1 MSLDTITDTS
11 DGSPNPDLGVSSTSG
26 SPGLTGGSFSR
37 SAAVSRSSNDAI
49 TESQSSIDAAESE
62 SAVGVA
68 SLDVTTSLPTA
79 TDGTT
84 SLGSAE
90 AANLEAWDDE
100 ELEDDAGWFSDQS
113 AAFIGSMIVHLAV
126 LLFLGLTPLIQSHD
140 PEAIVIVSS
149 PPPQEEEELK
159 VIDMVTY
166 SDLPQDEV
174 GANSTAQAE
183 MAEATAEMFR
193 EIAEIPSPVE
203 IQPDLKGDIFV
214 NNLFSQPVAPMERLD
229 KQRGKSGEG
238 VQGAAGAIDRLT
250 FEILQSL
257 EERPTLVVWL
267 FDQSG
272 SLIHQKSEIRNRFDK
287 IYEELG
293 VVAQA
298 RERKMSAEERRAA
311 PLLTSII
318 GFGRDVQLFTEDP
331 IDDIE
336 EIKSVLDSLPI
347 DTSGIERP
355 FTAVE
360 LAADRYKTMRRSV
373 GTGPSRNVLL
383 VVVTDERGD
392 DIERLEPAIAACRRH
407 GMPVY
412 VIGAPAPFGREHTLI
427 KYVDPDPKF
436 DQTPQWAQV
445 DQGPES
451 LMPEQV
457 RVGFS
462 GNFQDEPVIDSG
474 FGPYGLT
481 RLAFE
486 TGGIFFTV
494 HPNRNVNREIKRSEI
509 EAFSADISRFFDPT
523 VMARY
528 RPDYLAPQ
536 DYEKRLKSSPLRTS
550 LVSAAMLTAP
560 VMEAPKMRFVKR
572 TEAELAGELTR
583 AQQDAAKLEPA
594 LARLAAILEPGMK
607 ARQDETTPRWRAG
620 FDLALGRVLAQ
631 KVRTETYNAMLAKA
645 KRGLLFED
653 AKNNTWVLAPD
664 NEISVGS
671 KWEREAALAKELLEA
686 VVKEH
691 DGTPWGHLA
700 SKELEVPLGW
710 KWKEEFTDLAPRRP
724 GGPGNNNNNPP
735 PRDDQKRM
743 LAKPPSRPV
752 PKL

>member
-1 MSLDTITDTS
+1 MSVDTMTDTS
-11 DGSPNPDLGVSSTSG
+11 DSPLISDPETSCG
-26 SPGLTGGSFSR
+26 DVLAGQAPEL
-37 SAAVSRSSNDAI
+37 
-49 TESQSSIDAAESE
+49 ES
-62 SAVGVA
+62 
-68 SLDVTTSLPTA
+68 
-79 TDGTT
+79 
-84 SLGSAE
+84 
-90 AANLEAWDDE
+90 WDDD
-100 ELEDDAGWFSDQS
+100 ELEDDGGWFSNES

-140 PEAIVIVSS
+140 PEAIVIVSA
-149 PPPQEEEELK
+149 PPQPDQELK
-159 VIDMVTY
+159 VIDVVTY
-166 SDLPQDEV
+166 SDLPQEDV
-174 GANSTAQAE
+174 GANSTAE
-183 MAEATAEMFR
+183 MELAEATAEMFA
-193 EIAEIPSPVE
+193 EMAEIPSPVE
-203 IQPDLKGDIFV
+203 IEPDLKGDIFV
-214 NNLFSQPVAPMERLD
+214 NNLFSQPVAPLERLD
-229 KQRGKSGEG
+229 SQRGKSGEG

-272 SLIHQKSEIRNRFDK
+272 SLIHQKTDIRNRFDK

-293 VVAQA
+293 VVAKA
-298 RERKMSAEERRAA
+298 REKKMSAAERRAA
-311 PLLTSII
+311 PLLTSIV
-318 GFGRDVQLFTEDP
+318 GFGKDVKLFTEDP
-331 IDDIE
+331 IDDLE
-336 EIKSVLDSLPI
+336 EIKSVLDALPI

-360 LAADRYKTMRRSV
+360 LAADRYKTMRRTS
-373 GTGPSRNVLL
+373 GSGPTRNVLL

-392 DIERLEPAIAACRRH
+392 DIERLEPAVAACRRY

-412 VIGAPAPFGREHTLI
+412 VIGSPAPFGREHTLI

-451 LMPEQV
+451 LMMEQV

-494 HPNRNVNREIKRSEI
+494 HPNRNVNREVKRREI
-509 EAFSADISRFFDPT
+509 EPFSADISRFFDPA

-528 RPDYLAPQ
+528 RPDYLSPQ
-536 DYEKRLKSSPLRTS
+536 DYEKRLKASPLRTS
-550 LVSAAMLTAP
+550 LVSAAMMTAP

-572 TEAELAGELTR
+572 SEAALAGELTR
-583 AQQDAAKLEPA
+583 AQQDAARLEPT
-594 LARLAAILEPGMK
+594 LVRLAAILEPGMK
-607 ARQDETTPRWRAG
+607 AREDENTPRWRAG
-620 FDLALGRVLAQ
+620 FDLSMGRVLAQ

-645 KRGLLFED
+645 KRGLQFDD
-653 AKNNTWVLAPD
+653 AKNNTWVIVPD
-664 NEISVGS
+664 DEISVGS
-671 KWEREAALAKELLEA
+671 KWEREAALAKELLQE
-686 VVKEH
+686 VVSEH
-691 DGTPWGHLA
+691 PGTPWAHLA

-710 KWKEEFTDLAPRRP
+710 KWKAEFTDLAPRRP
-724 GGPGNNNNNPP
+724 AGPGNNNNNNNNPP
-735 PRDDQKRM
+735 SDDQKRM

>member
-1 MSLDTITDTS
+1 MSLDTITDTTTDTS
-11 DGSPNPDLGVSSTSG
+11 DGLLSRGLVSSTIGTSSDVGSSG
-26 SPGLTGGSFSR
+26 SQVRAR
-37 SAAVSRSSNDAI
+37 STNQCPNPSTA
-49 TESQSSIDAAESE
+49 AAE
-62 SAVGVA
+62 
-68 SLDVTTSLPTA
+68 
-79 TDGTT
+79 
-84 SLGSAE
+84 
-90 AANLEAWDDE
+90 LEAWDDE
-100 ELEDDAGWFSDQS
+100 ELEDDGGWFGDES

-126 LLFLGLTPLIQSHD
+126 LLFLGLTPLIQKHD

-149 PPPQEEEELK
+149 PPQQEKELQ
-159 VIDMVTY
+159 VIDVVTY
-166 SDLPQDEV
+166 SEVPQDAV
-174 GANSTAQAE
+174 GANSTAEME
-183 MAEATAEMFR
+183 MAEASAEMFA
-193 EIAEIPSPVE
+193 EMAEIPSPVE
-203 IQPDLKGDIFV
+203 MEPDPRGDVFV
-214 NNLFSQPVAPMERLD
+214 NNLFNKPVAPLERLD
-229 KQRGKSGEG
+229 IQRGKAGEG

-257 EERPTLVVWL
+257 EDKPTLVVWI

-272 SLIHQKSEIRNRFDK
+272 SLIHQKIDIRNRFDK

-293 VVAQA
+293 VVTQA
-298 RERKMSAEERRAA
+298 REKKMSPEQRRAA
-311 PLLTSII
+311 PLLTSIV
-318 GFGRDVQLFTEDP
+318 GFGKDVKLFTEDP
-331 IDDIE
+331 TDDLN

-360 LAADRYKTMRRSV
+360 LAADRYKTMRRSS
-373 GTGPSRNVLL
+373 GSGPTRNVLL

-392 DIERLEPAIAACRRH
+392 DIERLETAIAACRRY

-412 VIGAPAPFGREHTLI
+412 VIGSPAPFGREHTLI

-481 RLAFE
+481 RLAYE

-494 HPNRNVNREIKRSEI
+494 HPNRNVNREVRRSEI
-509 EAFSADISRFFDPT
+509 DAFSADISRFFDPT

-528 RPDYLAPQ
+528 RPDYLSPQ
-536 DYEKRLKSSPLRTS
+536 DYEKRLKASPLRTS
-550 LVSAAMLTAP
+550 LVSAAMLIAP
-560 VMEAPKMRFVKR
+560 VMEAPKMRFIKR
-572 TEAELAGELTR
+572 SEAELAGELTR
-583 AQQDAAKLEPA
+583 AQQDAAKLEPT
-594 LARLAAILEPGMK
+594 LIRLAANLEPGLK
-607 ARQDETTPRWRAG
+607 VRQDETTPRWRAG
-620 FDLALGRVLAQ
+620 YDLAMGRVLAQ

-645 KRGLLFED
+645 KRGLQFED
-653 AKNNTWVLAPD
+653 AKNNTWLIVPD
-664 NEISVGS
+664 DEISVGS
-671 KWEREAALAKELLEA
+671 KWEREAAQAKQFLQE
-686 VVKEH
+686 VVAEH
-691 DGTPWGHLA
+691 PGTPWAHLA

-724 GGPGNNNNNPP
+724 AGPGNNNNNNPP
-735 PRDDQKRM
+735 PSDDQKRM

>member
-1 MSLDTITDTS
+1 MSLDTTIDTS
-11 DGSPNPDLGVSSTSG
+11 EGRLSSGLLSATQVSSSRLNTT
-26 SPGLTGGSFSR
+26 PGASTDAC
-37 SAAVSRSSNDAI
+37 AAQTPAQASV
-49 TESQSSIDAAESE
+49 AAE
-62 SAVGVA
+62 
-68 SLDVTTSLPTA
+68 
-79 TDGTT
+79 
-84 SLGSAE
+84 
-90 AANLEAWDDE
+90 LEAWDDE
-100 ELEDDAGWFSDQS
+100 ELEDDGGWFGDES

-126 LLFLGLTPLIQSHD
+126 LLFLGLTPLIREHD

-149 PPPQEEEELK
+149 PPQQEDELR
-159 VIDMVTY
+159 VIDVVTY
-166 SDLPQDEV
+166 SEAPQDEV
-174 GANSTAQAE
+174 GANSTAEME
-183 MAEATAEMFR
+183 MAEASAEMFAAM
-193 EIAEIPSPVE
+193 AEIPSPVE
-203 IQPDLKGDIFV
+203 MEPDPRGDLFV
-214 NNLFSQPVAPMERLD
+214 NNLFNKPVAPLERLVT
-229 KQRGKSGEG
+229 QRGKAGEG

-257 EERPTLVVWL
+257 EDKPTLVVWL

-272 SLIHQKSEIRNRFDK
+272 SLIQQKTDIRNRFDR

-298 RERKMSAEERRAA
+298 REKKMSPEQRRAA
-311 PLLTSII
+311 PLLTSIV
-318 GFGRDVQLFTEDP
+318 GFGKEVKLFTDEP
-331 IDDIE
+331 TDDLN
-336 EIKSVLDSLPI
+336 EIKSVIDSLPI

-360 LAADRYKTMRRSV
+360 LAADRYKSMRRSS
-373 GTGPSRNVLL
+373 GSGPTRNVLL

-392 DIERLEPAIAACRRH
+392 DIERLEPAIAACRRY

-412 VIGAPAPFGREHTLI
+412 VIGSPAPFGREHSLI

-457 RVGFS
+457 RIGFS

-481 RLAFE
+481 RLAYE

-494 HPNRNVNREIKRSEI
+494 HPNRNVSREVKRSEI
-509 EAFSADISRFFDPT
+509 DPFSADISRFFDPA

-528 RPDYLAPQ
+528 RPDYLSPQ
-536 DYEKRLKSSPLRTS
+536 DYEKRLKASPLRTS
-550 LVSAAMLTAP
+550 LVTAAMLTAP

-572 TEAELAGELTR
+572 SEAELAGELTR
-583 AQQDAAKLEPA
+583 AQQDAAKLEPT

-607 ARQDETTPRWRAG
+607 VRQGETTPRWRAG
-620 FDLALGRVLAQ
+620 YDLAMGRVLAQ

-645 KRGLLFED
+645 KRGLQFED
-653 AKNNTWVLAPD
+653 AKNNTWRIVPD
-664 NEISVGS
+664 DEISVGS
-671 KWEREAALAKELLEA
+671 KWEREATQAKELLREVLA
-686 VVKEH
+686 EH
-691 DGTPWGHLA
+691 PGTPWAHLA

-710 KWKEEFTDLAPRRP
+710 KWKEEFTDLAPRQP
-724 GGPGNNNNNPP
+724 AGPGNNNNNNPP
-735 PRDDQKRM
+735 PSDDQKRM

>member
-1 MSLDTITDTS
+1 MSVDTMTDTS
-11 DGSPNPDLGVSSTSG
+11 DSPLISDPETSYG
-26 SPGLTGGSFSR
+26 DVLAGQAPEL
-37 SAAVSRSSNDAI
+37 
-49 TESQSSIDAAESE
+49 ES
-62 SAVGVA
+62 
-68 SLDVTTSLPTA
+68 
-79 TDGTT
+79 
-84 SLGSAE
+84 
-90 AANLEAWDDE
+90 WDDD
-100 ELEDDAGWFSDQS
+100 ELEDDGGWFSNES

-140 PEAIVIVSS
+140 PEAIVIVST
-149 PPPQEEEELK
+149 PPQPDQELK
-159 VIDMVTY
+159 VIDVVTY
-166 SDLPQDEV
+166 SDLPQEDV
-174 GANSTAQAE
+174 GANSTAE
-183 MAEATAEMFR
+183 MELAEATAEMFA
-193 EIAEIPSPVE
+193 EMAEIPSPVE
-203 IQPDLKGDIFV
+203 IEPDLKGDIFV
-214 NNLFSQPVAPMERLD
+214 NNLFSQPVAPLERLD
-229 KQRGKSGEG
+229 SQRGKSGEG

-272 SLIHQKSEIRNRFDK
+272 SLIHQKTDIRNRFDK

-293 VVAQA
+293 VVAKA
-298 RERKMSAEERRAA
+298 REKKMSAAERRAA
-311 PLLTSII
+311 PLLTSIV
-318 GFGRDVQLFTEDP
+318 GFGKDVKLFTEDP
-331 IDDIE
+331 IDDLE
-336 EIKSVLDSLPI
+336 EIKSVLDALPI

-360 LAADRYKTMRRSV
+360 LAADRYKTMRRTS
-373 GTGPSRNVLL
+373 GSGPTRNVLL

-392 DIERLEPAIAACRRH
+392 DIERLEPAVAACRRY

-412 VIGAPAPFGREHTLI
+412 VIGSPAPFGREHTLI

-451 LMPEQV
+451 LMMEQV

-494 HPNRNVNREIKRSEI
+494 HPNRNVNREVKRREI
-509 EAFSADISRFFDPT
+509 EPFSADISRFFDPA

-528 RPDYLAPQ
+528 RPDYLSPQ
-536 DYEKRLKSSPLRTS
+536 DYEKRLKASPLRTS
-550 LVSAAMLTAP
+550 LVSAAMMTAP

-572 TEAELAGELTR
+572 SEAALAGELTR
-583 AQQDAAKLEPA
+583 AQQDAARLEPT
-594 LARLAAILEPGMK
+594 LVRLAAILEPGMK
-607 ARQDETTPRWRAG
+607 AREDENTPRWRAG
-620 FDLALGRVLAQ
+620 FDLSMGRVLAQ

-645 KRGLLFED
+645 KRGLQFDD
-653 AKNNTWVLAPD
+653 AKNNTWVIVPD
-664 NEISVGS
+664 DEISVGS
-671 KWEREAALAKELLEA
+671 KWEREAALAKELLQE
-686 VVKEH
+686 VVSEH
-691 DGTPWGHLA
+691 PGTPWAHLA

-710 KWKEEFTDLAPRRP
+710 KWKAEFTDLAPRRP
-724 GGPGNNNNNPP
+724 AGPGNNNNNNNNPP
-735 PRDDQKRM
+735 SDDQKRM

>member
-1 MSLDTITDTS
+1 MSVDTMTDTS
-11 DGSPNPDLGVSSTSG
+11 DSPLISDPETSYG
-26 SPGLTGGSFSR
+26 DVLAGQAPEL
-37 SAAVSRSSNDAI
+37 
-49 TESQSSIDAAESE
+49 ES
-62 SAVGVA
+62 
-68 SLDVTTSLPTA
+68 
-79 TDGTT
+79 
-84 SLGSAE
+84 
-90 AANLEAWDDE
+90 WDDD
-100 ELEDDAGWFSDQS
+100 ELEDDGGWFSNES

-140 PEAIVIVSS
+140 PEAIVIVSA
-149 PPPQEEEELK
+149 PPQPDQELK
-159 VIDMVTY
+159 VLDVVTY
-166 SDLPQDEV
+166 SDLPQEDV
-174 GANSTAQAE
+174 GANSTAE
-183 MAEATAEMFR
+183 MELAEATAEMFA
-193 EIAEIPSPVE
+193 EMAEIPSPVE
-203 IQPDLKGDIFV
+203 IEPDLKGDIFV
-214 NNLFSQPVAPMERLD
+214 NNLFSQPVAPLERLD
-229 KQRGKSGEG
+229 SQRGKSGEG

-272 SLIHQKSEIRNRFDK
+272 SLIHQKTDIRNRFDK

-293 VVAQA
+293 VVAKA
-298 RERKMSAEERRAA
+298 REKKMSAAERRAA
-311 PLLTSII
+311 PLLTSIV
-318 GFGRDVQLFTEDP
+318 GFGKDVKLFTEDP
-331 IDDIE
+331 IDDLE
-336 EIKSVLDSLPI
+336 EIKSVLDALPI

-360 LAADRYKTMRRSV
+360 LAADRYKTMRRTS
-373 GTGPSRNVLL
+373 GSGPTRNVLL

-392 DIERLEPAIAACRRH
+392 DIERLEPAVAACRRY

-412 VIGAPAPFGREHTLI
+412 VIGSPAPFGREHTLI

-451 LMPEQV
+451 LMMEQV

-494 HPNRNVNREIKRSEI
+494 HPNRNVNREVKRREI
-509 EAFSADISRFFDPT
+509 EPFSADISRFFDPA

-528 RPDYLAPQ
+528 RPDYLSPQ
-536 DYEKRLKSSPLRTS
+536 DYEKRLKASPLRTS
-550 LVSAAMLTAP
+550 LVSAAMMTAP

-572 TEAELAGELTR
+572 SEAALAGELTR
-583 AQQDAAKLEPA
+583 AQQDAARLEPT
-594 LARLAAILEPGMK
+594 LVRLAAILEPGMK
-607 ARQDETTPRWRAG
+607 AREDENTPRWRAG
-620 FDLALGRVLAQ
+620 FDLSMGRVLAQ

-645 KRGLLFED
+645 KRGLQFDD
-653 AKNNTWVLAPD
+653 AKNNTWVIVPD
-664 NEISVGS
+664 DEISVGS
-671 KWEREAALAKELLEA
+671 KWEREAALAKELLQE
-686 VVKEH
+686 VVSEH
-691 DGTPWGHLA
+691 PGTPWAHLA

-710 KWKEEFTDLAPRRP
+710 KWKAEFTDLAPRRP
-724 GGPGNNNNNPP
+724 AGPGNNNNNNNNPP
-735 PRDDQKRM
+735 SDDQKRM

>member
-1 MSLDTITDTS
+1 MSVDTMTDTS
-11 DGSPNPDLGVSSTSG
+11 DSPLISDPETSYG
-26 SPGLTGGSFSR
+26 DVLAGQAPEL
-37 SAAVSRSSNDAI
+37 
-49 TESQSSIDAAESE
+49 ES
-62 SAVGVA
+62 
-68 SLDVTTSLPTA
+68 
-79 TDGTT
+79 
-84 SLGSAE
+84 
-90 AANLEAWDDE
+90 WDDD
-100 ELEDDAGWFSDQS
+100 ELEDDGGWFSNES

-140 PEAIVIVSS
+140 PEAIVIVST
-149 PPPQEEEELK
+149 PPQPDQELK
-159 VIDMVTY
+159 VIDVVTY
-166 SDLPQDEV
+166 SDLPQEDV
-174 GANSTAQAE
+174 GANSTAE
-183 MAEATAEMFR
+183 MELAEATAEMFA
-193 EIAEIPSPVE
+193 EMAEIPSPVE
-203 IQPDLKGDIFV
+203 IEPDLKGDIFV
-214 NNLFSQPVAPMERLD
+214 NNLFSQPVAPLERLD
-229 KQRGKSGEG
+229 SQRGKSGEG

-272 SLIHQKSEIRNRFDK
+272 SLIHQKTDIRNRFDK

-293 VVAQA
+293 VVAKA
-298 RERKMSAEERRAA
+298 REKKMSVAERRAA
-311 PLLTSII
+311 PLLTSIV
-318 GFGRDVQLFTEDP
+318 GFGKDVKLFTEDP
-331 IDDIE
+331 IDDLE
-336 EIKSVLDSLPI
+336 EIKSVLDALPI

-360 LAADRYKTMRRSV
+360 LAADRYKTMRRTS
-373 GTGPSRNVLL
+373 GSGPTRNVLL

-392 DIERLEPAIAACRRH
+392 DIERLEPAVAACRRY

-412 VIGAPAPFGREHTLI
+412 VIGSPAPFGREHTLI

-451 LMPEQV
+451 LMMEQV

-494 HPNRNVNREIKRSEI
+494 HPNRNVNREVKRREI
-509 EAFSADISRFFDPT
+509 EPFSADISRFFDPA

-528 RPDYLAPQ
+528 RPDYLSPQ
-536 DYEKRLKSSPLRTS
+536 DYEKRLKASPLRTS
-550 LVSAAMLTAP
+550 LVSAAMMTAP

-572 TEAELAGELTR
+572 SEAALAGELTR
-583 AQQDAAKLEPA
+583 AQQDAARLEPT
-594 LARLAAILEPGMK
+594 LVRLAAILEPGMK
-607 ARQDETTPRWRAG
+607 AREDENTPRWRAG
-620 FDLALGRVLAQ
+620 FDLSMGRVLAQ

-645 KRGLLFED
+645 KRGLQFDD
-653 AKNNTWVLAPD
+653 AKNNTWVIVPD
-664 NEISVGS
+664 DEISVGS
-671 KWEREAALAKELLEA
+671 KWEREAALAKELLQE
-686 VVKEH
+686 VVSEH
-691 DGTPWGHLA
+691 PGTPWAHLA

-710 KWKEEFTDLAPRRP
+710 KWKAEFTDLAPRRP
-724 GGPGNNNNNPP
+724 AGPGNNNNNNNNPP
-735 PRDDQKRM
+735 SDDQKRM